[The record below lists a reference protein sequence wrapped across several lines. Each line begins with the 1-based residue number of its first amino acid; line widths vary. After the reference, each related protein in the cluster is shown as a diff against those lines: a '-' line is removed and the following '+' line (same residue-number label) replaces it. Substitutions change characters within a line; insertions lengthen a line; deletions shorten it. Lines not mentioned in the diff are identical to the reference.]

1 MPDGTEPIDPDEIV
15 YRRVVDRS
23 GFYKS
28 DRQPPLSDSAF
39 KPAPRDTDGISF
51 TRAKYVSAD
60 PILAAAGGY
69 QGKNY
74 FVIEMR
80 ADDLMSLGVTFK
92 PRPLPDDPGHT
103 VIPELNIKVIDA
115 PSAVMI
121 RDRARRL
128 PFKAHGPYPGSRPQN

>member
-1 MPDGTEPIDPDEIV
+1 MKSCIEGSLIAPGSTNLIDN
-15 YRRVVDRS
+15 RRFPTAPSNPRHAIRMES
-23 GFYKS
+23 HSLAQNTFPRTPS
-28 DRQPPLSDSAF
+28 WRRQAD
-39 KPAPRDTDGISF
+39 I
-51 TRAKYVSAD
+51 RART
-60 PILAAAGGY
+60 
-69 QGKNY
+69 Y